1 MAKVIVPTVLG
12 FVSLMGVW
20 VVYGSIHTVVI

>member
-1 MAKVIVPTVLG
+1 MAKVIVPTVFG

-20 VVYGSIHTVVI
+20 VVFEAVHMVAM